1 MLKTALFDCA
11 ISEKCCSIEGV
22 TRHLPS
28 FFVPSPGDLT
38 AQESPLPGNLPS
50 KAKKNANACGSDRGK
65 LGAAGITVKL
75 IHNNVYCFFITIFRL
90 AIPTFFRFTA
100 VTSKQAV
107 SITLFGPRPNN
118 TCNSKLF
125 WSNGWILTS
134 FFLNIIFSAFFVL
147 MDSVVFTT
155 GLESI
160 FSHLDL
166 LFGQYFIFI
175 EWYE

>member
-28 FFVPSPGDLT
+28 FFVPHPGGLDSSRVPT
-38 AQESPLPGNLPS
+38 PGEF
-50 KAKKNANACGSDRGK
+50 AIQGKKNANARGSDRGE

-107 SITLFGPRPNN
+107 SITLFGPRPKN

-125 WSNGWILTS
+125 WSNGWILAS

-147 MDSVVFTT
+147 MDRVVFTT

-166 LFGQYFIFI
+166 PFGQYFILI

>member
-1 MLKTALFDCA
+1 MLQYWRSDEAFALFFRPPPRGNWQL
-11 ISEKCCSIEGV
+11 K
-22 TRHLPS
+22 
-28 FFVPSPGDLT
+28 SPHPRVICHPR
-38 AQESPLPGNLPS
+38 Q
-50 KAKKNANACGSDRGK
+50 KKNANARGSDRGE

-107 SITLFGPRPNN
+107 SLTLFGPRPNN
-118 TCNSKLF
+118 ICNSKLF
-125 WSNGWILTS
+125 WWSNGWILAS

-147 MDSVVFTT
+147 MDRVVFTT

-166 LFGQYFIFI
+166 PFGQYFIFI